1 MTKKDYI
8 FFAELFAYIEKNKE
22 TLENSDILHLFQM
35 YAKNDNSKFDALTF
49 QKYIQAL
56 LHGTKKPVHISL

>member
-22 TLENSDILHLFQM
+22 TLENSDIIHLFQK
-35 YAKNDNSKFDALTF
+35 YAINDNSKFDVLTF
-49 QKYIQAL
+49 QKYIKAL
-56 LHGTKKPVHISL
+56 LNGTKKPVHISL